1 MRANQFI
8 KELAYP
14 GNIGMMEFVKFQKIA
29 TPEQKVRM
37 KFLLS
42 TDKVAAWNLLKQV
55 TDTELQEEIITEID
69 MSPSNLRK
77 LAADTGA
84 VAGMEFEM
92 VVTDVE
98 NIDDEQVIEPDFS
111 SDDRVSSFQG
121 IEDFFM
127 ADGEW
132 NSRREV
138 QRLMDRIKEDYNEWA
153 SEKQSELW
161 QDERL
166 EFFRNEMENE
176 FDFKEAQKEA
186 ILDVVG
192 ERPEE
197 SGKKVLVAYS
207 GYHDYEKYDYQS
219 NVDYEKKIEDNEDA
233 INEKVREMFDEFV
246 EEQWDEQGRLYQ
258 DAYDSWMS
266 DTDLPDESDF
276 FEERNLR
283 WMRDINIE
291 YEGYITWPY
300 YTQIED
306 EDKLDFESIANNY
319 SEVVSKPVNFSRKYH
334 GGQREPNKYVVEPD
348 SSISADEGGSGL
360 EFVSPPLP
368 IDEMLSDLQ
377 KTIKWAKSNGYYT
390 NSSTGLHMNVS
401 IPGKNVAFMDFVK
414 LALLLG
420 DNYVL
425 EQFGREANS
434 YAKSALDKV
443 KDQVKYYP
451 ESAQKLMDEMRKGLG
466 AIASKAIASSDGFG
480 KYTSINPKE
489 GYVEFRS
496 PGGDWLNEDIGKL
509 TNTLLRFV
517 VALDASLDPEKYRKE
532 YLKKLYQ
539 LLQPKSNEDPLAY
552 FAQYSAGMLPKSSL
566 KNFIKQTQLTRNIKA
581 GKPQAQG
588 KNWWLVK
595 QIGGAG
601 SIEVV
606 ASNEQE
612 AKARARASWEISIPD
627 NSLEAKPVR
636 AYDLDTQRNELTAP
650 QDQQD
655 IRQFEVFSVDQPN
668 RRIGV
673 FTSTQDNARTKFR
686 QFLSGMDINSPTG
699 LGYRDIT

>member
-8 KELAYP
+8 QELSYP
-14 GNIGMMEFVKFQKIA
+14 GNIGIMELMRFQKVA

-42 TDKVAAWNLLKQV
+42 TDKVAAWSLLQQV
-55 TDTELQEEIITEID
+55 TDTELQPLEEEALYEIE

-92 VVTDVE
+92 VVTGVE
-98 NIDDEQVIEPDFS
+98 NLDGEPVMKPDFGN
-111 SDDRVSSFQG
+111 DDRVSSFQG
-121 IEDFFM
+121 IEDFFN
-127 ADGEW
+127 DGDR
-132 NSRREV
+132 NSRQEV
-138 QRLMDRIKEDYNEWA
+138 QRLIERIREDYYEWSGA
-153 SEKQSELW
+153 LDELW
-161 QDERL
+161 Q
-166 EFFRNEMENE
+166 EFFRTEMEFE
-176 FDFKEAQKEA
+176 FDFDEAKENAAEELE
-186 ILDVVG
+186 LDPDSDKVSERVG
-192 ERPEE
+192 
-197 SGKKVLVAYS
+197 
-207 GYHDYEKYDYQS
+207 
-219 NVDYEKKIEDNEDA
+219 
-233 INEKVREMFDEFV
+233 EMFDKFV
-246 EEQWDEQGRLYQ
+246 EEQWDDEGGKLYQ
-258 DAYDSWMS
+258 KTKEAWLEDSEW
-266 DTDLPDESDF
+266 PDESDF
-276 FEERNLR
+276 FKERNLR
-283 WMRDINIE
+283 WMRDIYAKYKDI
-291 YEGYITWPY
+291 ITWPY
-300 YTQIED
+300 YTEAED
-306 EDKLDFESIANNY
+306 NLDFESIANNY
-319 SEVVSKPVNFSRKYH
+319 SEVVSKPVNFSRRYH
-334 GGQREPNKYVVEPD
+334 DGLREPNKYVMEPD
-348 SSISADEGGSGL
+348 SSIQADDGGSGL

-401 IPGKNVAFMDFVK
+401 IPGKNVAYMDFVK

-420 DNYVL
+420 DKYVL

-451 ESAQKLMDEMRKGLG
+451 ETAQKLMDEMRKGLG
-466 AIASKAIASSDGFG
+466 AIASRAIASSDGFG

-496 PGGDWLNEDIGKL
+496 PGGDWLNEDINKL

-517 VALDASLDPEKYRKE
+517 VALDASMDTQQYRKE

-539 LLQPKSNEDPLAY
+539 LLQPKSEEDPLAI
-552 FAQYSAGMLPKSSL
+552 FAKYSAGALPKTAL
-566 KNFIKQTQLTRNIKA
+566 KSFIKQAQLTRNIKA

-601 SIEVV
+601 SVEVV

-612 AKARARASWEISIPD
+612 AKDRARESWGIPRIPD

-636 AYDLDTQRNELTAP
+636 AYDLDKQRNKLTAP
-650 QDQQD
+650 QAQQD
-655 IRQFEVFSVDQPN
+655 IRQYEVFSVDQPN

-673 FTSTQDNARTKFR
+673 FTSTQDNAKTRFR
-686 QFLSGMDINSPTG
+686 QFLSGRGIDSSMG

>member
-8 KELAYP
+8 KELSYP
-14 GNIGMMEFVKFQKIA
+14 GNIGMMELMKFQKVA

-42 TDKVAAWNLLKQV
+42 TDRAAAWKLLQQV
-55 TDTELQEEIITEID
+55 TDTELQPLEEEALYEID

-92 VVTDVE
+92 VVPDTASGGE
-98 NIDDEQVIEPDFS
+98 GEMEPDFGR
-111 SDDRVSSFQG
+111 DDRVSSFSG
-121 IEDFFM
+121 IEDFF
-127 ADGEW
+127 ADGDW
-132 NSRREV
+132 NARSDVRRFIE
-138 QRLMDRIKEDYNEWA
+138 RIQKDYYEWA
-153 SEKQSELW
+153 GEKQMELW
-161 QDERL
+161 QDEKD
-166 EFFRNEMENE
+166 EYFREQMGDE
-176 FDFKEAQKEA
+176 FDFAEAQKSAAEELG
-186 ILDVVG
+186 LDPDSDEVKD
-192 ERPEE
+192 R
-197 SGKKVLVAYS
+197 
-207 GYHDYEKYDYQS
+207 
-219 NVDYEKKIEDNEDA
+219 
-233 INEKVREMFDEFV
+233 VREMFDEFV
-246 EEQWDEQGRLYQ
+246 DNEWDEQGSLYQ
-258 DAYDSWMS
+258 NAYDNWVDAAS
-266 DTDLPDESDF
+266 LPDESDF
-276 FEERNLR
+276 FDDQGYR
-283 WMRDINIE
+283 WMSDVYNN
-291 YEGYITWPY
+291 YSASMFLPLAWPY
-300 YTQIED
+300 YT
-306 EDKLDFESIANNY
+306 ESGGGQSIQDVGEMFSDMIGKGVN
-319 SEVVSKPVNFSRKYH
+319 VSGSYH
-334 GGQREPNKYVVEPD
+334 GAKRAPNKYVLEPD
-348 SSISADEGGSGL
+348 SSVEGDNEGDSGL
-360 EFVSPPLP
+360 EFVSPPMP
-368 IDEMLSDLQ
+368 IDEMIGDLK
-377 KTIKWAKSNGYYT
+377 KTIAWAKQQRAYT
-390 NSSTGLHMNVS
+390 NSSTGLHMNIS

-434 YAKSALDKV
+434 YTKSALEKV
-443 KDQVKYYP
+443 KYQIKHYP
-451 ESAQKLMDEMRKGLG
+451 DSAQKLMDEMRKGLS
-466 AIASKAIASSDGFG
+466 AIASRAIASSDGFGNG

-517 VALDASLDPEKYRKE
+517 VALDAALDPEKYRQE

-539 LLQPKSNEDPLAY
+539 LLQPKSEEDPLAI
-552 FAQYSAGMLPKSSL
+552 FAKYSAGALPKSAL
-566 KNFIKQTQLTRNIKA
+566 KSFIKQAQLTRNIKA

-606 ASNEQE
+606 ATNEQE
-612 AKARARASWEISIPD
+612 AKDRARASWGISIPD

-636 AYDLDTQRNELTAP
+636 AYDLDKQRNELTAP
-650 QDQQD
+650 QDQQYV
-655 IRQFEVFSVDQPN
+655 RQYEVFSVDDPN

-673 FTSTQDNARTKFR
+673 FTAARDNARTQFR
-686 QFLSGMDINSPTG
+686 QFLSGRGIDSPAG